1 MRFIATHMTR
11 FRYSGPVFLEP
22 HAIRMRP
29 RSDPWQRLASFRIEI
44 VPEPAMLNESVDAEG
59 NDIAHAWFSD
69 LTQALAIRI
78 EFEVETLRKDPFD
91 YMVEGEGAMR
101 LPVTYPSDLQPSLAA
116 ALALCE
122 PDSDAAA
129 SFVRPI
135 VEQTGGQTLPF
146 LTCLNE
152 AIYRSHKTVV
162 RAQGG
167 PLLPS
172 KTLEARQV
180 ACRDIAVLFAECC
193 RTVGIAARFVSG
205 YATHSSR
212 THVNHMHAWA
222 EVFLPG
228 GGWRGYDPSQGLA
241 VSDRHVAVA
250 ASVDPRLAAPTTGTY
265 RGDAATEAM
274 DFEISL
280 RSYESTPPDTGTL
293 RG

>member
-1 MRFIATHMTR
+1 MRFTASHTTR
-11 FRYSGPVFLEP
+11 FQYSEPVYLEP

-44 VPEPAMLNESVDAEG
+44 EPEPVLLSEAVDPEG

-69 LTQALAIRI
+69 LTETLAIRI
-78 EFEVETLRKDPFD
+78 AFEVETLREDPFD
-91 YMVEGEGAMR
+91 YMVVGEGAMT
-101 LPVTYPSDLQPSLAA
+101 LPAKYPIDLQRNLAD

-122 PDSDAAA
+122 PGSDAAA

-135 VEQTGGQTLPF
+135 VEQTRGQTLPF

-162 RAQGG
+162 RVHGDAL
-167 PLLPS
+167 PPS
-172 KTLEARQV
+172 KTLKARRV
-180 ACRDIAVLFAECC
+180 ACRDLAVLYAECC

-205 YATHSSR
+205 YAEHSSR
-212 THVNHMHAWA
+212 TDAHHMHAWA

-241 VSDRHVAVA
+241 VADRHIAVA
-250 ASVDPRLAAPTTGTY
+250 ASVEPRLAAPTTGTY

-274 DFEISL
+274 DVEISL
-280 RSYESTPPDTGTL
+280 RSHAGTCRDTGTL
-293 RG
+293 QG